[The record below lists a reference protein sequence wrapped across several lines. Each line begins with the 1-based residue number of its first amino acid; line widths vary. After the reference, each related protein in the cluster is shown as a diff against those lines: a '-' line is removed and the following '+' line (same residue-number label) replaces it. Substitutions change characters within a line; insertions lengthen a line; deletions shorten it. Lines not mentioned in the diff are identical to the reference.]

1 MINSGLEMNY
11 NIAAI
16 HSVLTDDETIIL
28 DPEYNEDESLI
39 FTRVQKPKRSSKYK
53 ADFTFAFDS
62 INKSLISVHTN
73 GKYSIKQYRDAE
85 KLSRQASQTIFDF
98 YVELTKKY
106 STVI

>member
-16 HSVLTDDETIIL
+16 HCVLDEDETLIL

-39 FTRVQKPKRSSKYK
+39 FSRIQKPKRSSKFK
-53 ADFTFAFDS
+53 ADFTFVFDS
-62 INKSLISVHTN
+62 INKSTISVHTN
-73 GKYSIKQYRDAE
+73 GKYSLQQYRDAE

-98 YVELTKKY
+98 YVELAKKY
-106 STVI
+106 SSVI